1 MMADELKPLSGIS
14 AVPELKDD
22 GSNWFDFHR
31 RLEEVLTM
39 NRYASTMK
47 LVCEPLKPHL
57 PVQPPEGA
65 AATILAAYK
74 TAYDVYPSLV
84 TV

>member
-1 MMADELKPLSGIS
+1 MADELKPLSGMS

-39 NRYASTMK
+39 NGYASTMK
-47 LVCEPLKPHL
+47 PACEPLEPHL
-57 PVQPPEGA
+57 PVQPAEGS
-65 AATILAAYK
+65 TVSILAAYK
-74 TAYDVYPSLV
+74 TTYEAYLD
-84 TV
+84 

>member
-1 MMADELKPLSGIS
+1 MS
-14 AVPELKDD
+14 AVSELKDD

-31 RLEEVLTM
+31 RLKEVLTM
-39 NRYASTMK
+39 NRYISTIK

-57 PVQPPEGA
+57 PVQSLKGA
-65 AATILAAYK
+65 AATILAVYK
-74 TAYDVYPSLV
+74 TAYDAYLSLV

>member
-1 MMADELKPLSGIS
+1 MTDELKPLSGMS

-39 NRYASTMK
+39 NG
-47 LVCEPLKPHL
+47 VNVVE
-57 PVQPPEGA
+57 
-65 AATILAAYK
+65 
-74 TAYDVYPSLV
+74 
-84 TV
+84 

>member
-1 MMADELKPLSGIS
+1 MTDELKPLSGMS

-39 NRYASTMK
+39 NGYASTIK
-47 LVCEPLKPHL
+47 PACEPSEPHL
-57 PVQPPEGA
+57 LVQPPKGASA
-65 AATILAAYK
+65 AALTAYK
-74 TAYDVYPSLV
+74 TAFDAYPGRV